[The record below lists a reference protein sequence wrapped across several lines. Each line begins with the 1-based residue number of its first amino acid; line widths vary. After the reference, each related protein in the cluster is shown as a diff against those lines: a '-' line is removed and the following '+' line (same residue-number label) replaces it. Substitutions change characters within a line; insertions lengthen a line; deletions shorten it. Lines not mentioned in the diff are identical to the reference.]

1 MRRRSTAT
9 ACSSL
14 WSFHVFTRVLL
25 CCTCCAVP
33 QMLMD
38 LGKPTYEADFEQA
51 FLADAAKFYK
61 KEAAEYIACSNAP
74 DYMRKV
80 CISALI
86 RQQWCW
92 SGPCTSSWRQAH
104 SVSCSPALFSGAS
117 VDCK

>member
-1 MRRRSTAT
+1 MWTGHAYEEAVHSY
-9 ACSSL
+9 SSL
-14 WSFHVFTRVLL
+14 QQFAVISGVRQQSCRVP
-25 CCTCCAVP
+25 P

-80 CISALI
+80 CTYPS
-86 RQQWCW
+86 
-92 SGPCTSSWRQAH
+92 
-104 SVSCSPALFSGAS
+104 
-117 VDCK
+117 